1 MRKILLGLLVAVA
14 LASCS
19 KHESLFDYDR
29 VKEEAKE
36 NFPVKD
42 IDPNHDWNMIEERTL
57 KVTVDEAC
65 TIRVYTSNPFNTG
78 GDARLLAETDT
89 ENATTV
95 TLKFEVALAKKLLYV
110 AKTDKKQFSLVK
122 TSLLEGEAF
131 SDVTFGNV
139 SSPRSVSTVSRSID
153 YTVPDNIFNCP
164 TGITKIQ
171 NAGDLRMTGDGVIE
185 TGTTVK
191 LKDSEN
197 WIEMPAGK
205 TLYIKGTLEV
215 EKCYNSFFPAG
226 TGTRIVVCDGGK
238 IICGKSIKLH
248 LSKGDLYN
256 KGQIVI
262 EKDDEDDEDDGKD
275 DAIVLD
281 NQSFLYN
288 EGQINFTGDADI
300 EIYQA
305 VFVNVGNLNGV
316 DADLN
321 LSTGAKFLN
330 QGRVNLD
337 DTDINEAE
345 WMNEGKYISKEF
357 DIKTN
362 GGSIINRCVLTVE
375 DFDFEA
381 SGAVFESDGY
391 VECKEA
397 DFGGGTLNLAAGSIF
412 NVTDEVEF
420 KSYFAVNGE
429 EGVTPALLYM
439 KEAKAD
445 DKFTYQQGN
454 ANKYTGNLYV
464 SCPEHFKEV
473 KNEYIVPQCSG
484 KASLVTE
491 KAQITKPTDGQCEG
505 SYIIPNVTLPT
516 KSEVFTFAFE
526 DIMTKAGDYDFNDV
540 VLKVDFLAKEGRR
553 QVRLVAAGATND
565 LYVKYRDHKSNSSRD
580 LFGGQEVHAAMKCES
595 GSLVNT
601 AGNNGEEAID
611 YIPGGTTLGT
621 DCDFY
626 IVGSDGIEIHL
637 PIHTE
642 GWKDGDVPFA
652 IAVPTDWE
660 YPSERQKIN
669 AKYPGFGEWGAD
681 RNQNREWYK

>member
-42 IDPNHDWNMIEERTL
+42 IDPNHNWNMIEERTL

-78 GDARLLAETDT
+78 EDAKLLAETDT

-122 TSLLEGEAF
+122 TSLLEGEVF
-131 SDVTFGNV
+131 SDVTFGNA
-139 SSPRSVSTVSRSID
+139 SNPRSVSTVSRSID

-164 TGITKIQ
+164 TGIKEIK
-171 NAGDLRMTGDGVIE
+171 NAADLRMTDNGVIE

-191 LKDSEN
+191 LKDSGN
-197 WIEMPAGK
+197 WIEIPTGK
-205 TLYIKGTLEV
+205 ALYIKGTLEV
-215 EKCYNSFFPAG
+215 EKCHDSFFP
-226 TGTRIVVCDGGK
+226 TGTKTCIVVCEGGK
-238 IICGKSIKLH
+238 IICGESIKLW
-248 LSKGDLYN
+248 LSGNGNLYN
-256 KGQIVI
+256 KGQILI
-262 EKDDEDDEDDGKD
+262 QKKD

-300 EIYQA
+300 EISNA
-305 VFVNVGNLNGV
+305 VFVNAGNLNGT

-337 DTDINEAE
+337 DTEINKAE
-345 WMNEGKYISKEF
+345 WLNEGKYISKDF

-362 GGSIINRCVLTVE
+362 GGSIINRCVLTVK

-397 DFGGGTLNLAAGSIF
+397 DFDNGTLNLAAGSIF
-412 NVTDEVEF
+412 NVTGEVEF
-420 KSYFAVNGE
+420 KSYFTVNGE
-429 EGVTPALLYM
+429 EGVIPALLYM
-439 KEAKAD
+439 GTAKAD
-445 DKFTYQQGN
+445 DDFEYQQGN

-464 SCPEHFKEV
+464 SCPAHFVKP

-484 KASLVTE
+484 KASLVTD
-491 KAQITKPTDGQCEG
+491 KAQITEPTDEQCEG
-505 SYIIPNVTLPT
+505 SYTIPNVTLPT

-540 VLKVDFLAKEGRR
+540 VLKVDLLVKEGKR

-565 LYVKYRDHKSNSSRD
+565 LYVKYRNRKSNFSKD
-580 LFGGQEVHAAMKCES
+580 LFEGKEVHAAMKCEP

-601 AGNNGEEAID
+601 AGENGDEAID
-611 YIPGGTTLGT
+611 YIPADNTYSLAN

-626 IVGSDGIEIHL
+626 IVGSDEIEIHL
-637 PIHTE
+637 PIHSE

-652 IAVPTDWE
+652 IAVPADWAF
-660 YPSERQKIN
+660 PAERQKIN

-681 RNQNREWYK
+681 RNQNIGWYQ